1 MNKKTD
7 NMLGML
13 WHDTEYQDIIKDSKY
28 NRLYTVPLMI
38 KSQQSKHWLSTCR
51 YKIKAYFYL
60 KSNNTETPV
69 Y

>member
-28 NRLYTVPLMI
+28 NRLYCT
-38 KSQQSKHWLSTCR
+38 S
-51 YKIKAYFYL
+51 YDKITTKKTLVIYL
-60 KSNNTETPV
+60 
-69 Y
+69 